1 MSSRAWNKRP
11 GWSRAPALVALVA
24 ALAELAACGSPRT
37 RPQPAAPPP
46 PAPARATPASPPPP
60 AAPTQAR
67 PAGAAA
73 GAATGGTASVTGGAP
88 GAGAAPTVPVHPEV
102 PPAAR
107 NDFDRAV
114 NSVRAGNKLEA
125 ELGFKQVALQY
136 PQFAAPLVN
145 LAILERKDG
154 RLDVAEEI
162 LKSAVA
168 REAGSAVAWT
178 ELGATQRLRGEF
190 KDAVSSY
197 EQAIAADPRYAP
209 AWRNL
214 GVLADLYLGDPRRA
228 LAAFE
233 QYRQLTGV
241 EQPSPR
247 HKDPATRRL
256 SPPRQTPRELRRRA
270 TPRGQEVEHAPRVCT
285 PIHATPVDEHRDDES
300 RAAAR
305 RDDARHGARPDTAR
319 ERAGPPTR
327 AARARDSAAG

>member
-1 MSSRAWNKRP
+1 M
-11 GWSRAPALVALVA
+11 
-24 ALAELAACGSPRT
+24 
-37 RPQPAAPPP
+37 
-46 PAPARATPASPPPP
+46 
-60 AAPTQAR
+60 
-67 PAGAAA
+67 
-73 GAATGGTASVTGGAP
+73 
-88 GAGAAPTVPVHPEV
+88 HPEV

-228 LAAFE
+228 LTAFE
-233 QYRQLTGV
+233 QYRQLTGEDKPV
-241 EQPSPR
+241 SGWIAELRQR
-247 HKDPATRRL
+247 LGLGPAKRPGAEAPGEGKPES
-256 SPPRQTPRELRRRA
+256 SPPPPASPGTPPAGNPGA
-270 TPRGQEVEHAPRVCT
+270 TPRGAPEPT
-285 PIHATPVDEHRDDES
+285 PQGPGDPQTEPSPANAT
-300 RAAAR
+300 
-305 RDDARHGARPDTAR
+305 
-319 ERAGPPTR
+319 GPPTESNAPR
-327 AARARDSAAG
+327 AGG

>member
-1 MSSRAWNKRP
+1 MSSRAWNKRS
-11 GWSRAPALVALVA
+11 GWSLAPVAPALAALVVALA

-37 RPQPAAPPP
+37 RPQPA
-46 PAPARATPASPPPP
+46 PPPP
-60 AAPTQAR
+60 AAPTPAR
-67 PAGAAA
+67 PA
-73 GAATGGTASVTGGAP
+73 GAATGGTASVPGGAP

-114 NSVRAGNKLEA
+114 NSMRAGNKLEA

-197 EQAIAADPRYAP
+197 EQAI
-209 AWRNL
+209 
-214 GVLADLYLGDPRRA
+214 
-228 LAAFE
+228 
-233 QYRQLTGV
+233 
-241 EQPSPR
+241 
-247 HKDPATRRL
+247 
-256 SPPRQTPRELRRRA
+256 
-270 TPRGQEVEHAPRVCT
+270 
-285 PIHATPVDEHRDDES
+285 
-300 RAAAR
+300 
-305 RDDARHGARPDTAR
+305 
-319 ERAGPPTR
+319 
-327 AARARDSAAG
+327 

>member
-46 PAPARATPASPPPP
+46 SAPARATPASPPPP

-67 PAGAAA
+67 PAGAA
-73 GAATGGTASVTGGAP
+73 TGGTGSVPGGAP
-88 GAGAAPTVPVHPEV
+88 GAGAAPTVPGHPEV

-114 NSVRAGNKLEA
+114 NSMRAGNKLEA

-145 LAILERKDG
+145 LAILERKDV

-162 LKSAVA
+162 LKSAVD

-190 KDAVSSY
+190 KH
-197 EQAIAADPRYAP
+197 E
-209 AWRNL
+209 
-214 GVLADLYLGDPRRA
+214 
-228 LAAFE
+228 
-233 QYRQLTGV
+233 
-241 EQPSPR
+241 
-247 HKDPATRRL
+247 
-256 SPPRQTPRELRRRA
+256 
-270 TPRGQEVEHAPRVCT
+270 
-285 PIHATPVDEHRDDES
+285 
-300 RAAAR
+300 
-305 RDDARHGARPDTAR
+305 
-319 ERAGPPTR
+319 
-327 AARARDSAAG
+327 

>member
-1 MSSRAWNKRP
+1 MSLRAWNKRP
-11 GWSRAPALVALVA
+11 GWSLAPVAPALVALVA
-24 ALAELAACGSPRT
+24 ALAALAACGSPRT

-60 AAPTQAR
+60 AAPTPAR
-67 PAGAAA
+67 PT
-73 GAATGGTASVTGGAP
+73 GAATGGTASVPGGAP
-88 GAGAAPTVPVHPEV
+88 GAGAVPTVPVHPEV

-114 NSVRAGNKLEA
+114 NFMRAGNKLEA
-125 ELGFKQVALQY
+125 ELGFKQAALQY

-145 LAILERKDG
+145 LAILERQDG

-228 LAAFE
+228 LTAFE
-233 QYRQLTGV
+233 QYRQLTGEEKPV
-241 EQPSPR
+241 SGWIAELRQR
-247 HKDPATRRL
+247 LGLGPAKRPAAEGPGPGPGEGKPES
-256 SPPRQTPRELRRRA
+256 SPPPPASPGTPPGGNPGA
-270 TPRGQEVEHAPRVCT
+270 TPRGAPEPTPQGPGDPQTEPSPANATGAPTQSNAPR
-285 PIHATPVDEHRDDES
+285 
-300 RAAAR
+300 
-305 RDDARHGARPDTAR
+305 
-319 ERAGPPTR
+319 AG
-327 AARARDSAAG
+327 G